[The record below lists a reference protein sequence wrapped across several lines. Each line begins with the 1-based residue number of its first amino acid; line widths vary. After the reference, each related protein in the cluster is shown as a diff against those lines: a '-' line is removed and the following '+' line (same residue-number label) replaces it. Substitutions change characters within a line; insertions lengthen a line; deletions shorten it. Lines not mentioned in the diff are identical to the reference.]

1 MTSISNKIETRRP
14 ITDKHLSVVI
24 DKNRDIISLNARLK
38 TTRAKSKEL
47 WSKLSQLNR
56 EVERFERGEYRH
68 LDYHAQ
74 EKKMDHLESESRK
87 VNDEYMK
94 YGEIEEDLEY
104 RLEDVIAE
112 IHDRYI
118 IIPHSSNLLTVYNY
132 GPNSNSNYNSKSK
145 SKSKTTAGV
154 ATRNKSTRKVA
165 RKQH

>member
-14 ITDKHLSVVI
+14 ITDKHLSVLI

-38 TTRAKSKEL
+38 TIRAKSKEL
-47 WSKLSQLNR
+47 WSKLSQLNK

-68 LDYHAQ
+68 LDYQDQ
-74 EKKMDHLESESRK
+74 EKKMDRLESESRK

-94 YGEIEEDLEY
+94 SGEIEEDLEY

-132 GPNSNSNYNSKSK
+132 GPNSKYNSKSK

-154 ATRNKSTRKVA
+154 ARRNKSTRKVA